1 MVIGNGIELMLRK
14 ILMTWLLNSS
24 ITKTPNYGE
33 INDTIDYILT
43 EELTGMENK
52 KMIIDNL
59 TLDEVGLLHTS
70 LKGMIIK
77 MKELEVP
84 EFFIE
89 MAIPLLDQIDNILDK
104 KVDEQKTF
112 IELVGDQLDDVLLA
126 SSIIEK
132 DPDVVIPEYK

>member
-1 MVIGNGIELMLRK
+1 
-14 ILMTWLLNSS
+14 
-24 ITKTPNYGE
+24 
-33 INDTIDYILT
+33 
-43 EELTGMENK
+43 MENK

-89 MAIPLLDQIDNILDK
+89 MAIPLLDQIDNVPSENKRRQINCPL
-104 KVDEQKTF
+104 F
-112 IELVGDQLDDVLLA
+112 SRRVGTQ
-126 SSIIEK
+126 
-132 DPDVVIPEYK
+132 

>member
-1 MVIGNGIELMLRK
+1 
-14 ILMTWLLNSS
+14 
-24 ITKTPNYGE
+24 
-33 INDTIDYILT
+33 
-43 EELTGMENK
+43 MENK
-52 KMIIDNL
+52 KMIINDL

-77 MKELEVP
+77 MNELEVP

-104 KVDEQKTF
+104 KVEEQKTF
-112 IELVGDQLDDVLLA
+112 IELVSDQLDDVLLA
-126 SSIIEK
+126 SSIIKK

>member
-1 MVIGNGIELMLRK
+1 
-14 ILMTWLLNSS
+14 
-24 ITKTPNYGE
+24 
-33 INDTIDYILT
+33 
-43 EELTGMENK
+43 MENK

-112 IELVGDQLDDVLLA
+112 IELVSDQLDDVLLA
-126 SSIIEK
+126 SSIIKK